1 MSSATATQLIRE
13 VTGSH
18 ILGFFLVLM
27 RVAPLFV
34 VAPLFS
40 AQQIPAQVKG
50 VIAVAIAIGLTGV
63 VTQGQQLPGDPLGV
77 GALALEQILVGTAFA
92 LVLAA
97 MFAALE
103 IGGSFLDT
111 VSGFAYGSLINP
123 LTGTNSAVIARMYT
137 MVGTMLFIAI
147 GGDAYVLRGI
157 ARTFDLVPLGAAPKL
172 DSLVGG
178 VVSAFAAMFTA
189 ALEVA
194 GPVLLALIVTD
205 IAFGLVSRVVPQL
218 NVFAVGLPV
227 KVGVALLL
235 VAASLPFFASWLTDA
250 LQNAVGLALR
260 QV

>member
-1 MSSATATQLIRE
+1 MSTATLTQLIDA
-13 VTGSH
+13 VTGNH
-18 ILGFFLVLM
+18 VVGFFLVLA
-27 RVAPLFV
+27 RLAPLFV
-34 VAPLFS
+34 IAPLFS

-50 VIAVAIAIGLTGV
+50 VIAVALAIGLTGV
-63 VTQGQQLPGDPLGV
+63 AARGQHLPDDPLGLV
-77 GALALEQILVGTAFA
+77 GLVLVQLLVGTAFA

-123 LTGTNSAVIARMYT
+123 LTGTNAAVIARLYT
-137 MVGTMLFIAI
+137 MVGTMLFVAI

-157 ARTFDLVPLGAAPKL
+157 ARTFELVPLASAPKL
-172 DSLVGG
+172 DPLVGG
-178 VVSAFAAMFTA
+178 VVQAFAGMFAA

-235 VAASLPFFASWLTDA
+235 VAATLPFLAGWLTNA
-250 LQNAVGLALR
+250 VQGAVGLALQ